1 MYPISTCIA
10 TRACVY
16 TNTESRMTPDEKKAN
31 VQPYQT
37 KVYPPPGPPP
47 SGLDV
52 LCLLDEAG
60 RSVRKQS
67 GTGPSNT
74 SVCEHLFD
82 TSICTLIS
90 FHGVEDH

>member
-52 LCLLDEAG
+52 LRLL
-60 RSVRKQS
+60 VR
-67 GTGPSNT
+67 PSCSDAST
-74 SVCEHLFD
+74 AE
-82 TSICTLIS
+82 
-90 FHGVEDH
+90 